1 MGVGVSNREE
11 GMFPEVDSRG
21 VSDVTSSA
29 SFFFLCRKAA
39 RRRIW
44 RRKYDGDLLV
54 FFVAF
59 GLLSSLDSE
68 KLSLDPSLKERE
80 N

>member
-1 MGVGVSNREE
+1 MEVSNREV

-21 VSDVTSSA
+21 DSGVTSSA

-44 RRKYDGDLLV
+44 RRKYDGDL